1 MASEKAVKLINK
13 VLNEGRFHDKD
24 IEVADKSVKE
34 DDLETAL
41 KNKDIKKLRDLRARY
56 EKALKYIE
64 EAKTKKYV
72 ADGKYWEAPEWI
84 LGILSTIVLSPVG
97 AGITAYM
104 SSRKTKFAKD
114 ELEKMGESL
123 EKAHAKVEEF
133 FAKEKEVT
141 HEAAVKLI
149 EQVLKEGRY
158 QDNAI
163 KKAEVK
169 AEYDLDKAIEE
180 DDEKRVKKLK
190 AQYEK
195 ARGLIKAA
203 RGKKKLPDGKHY
215 WEVPE
220 WLLFLLAP
228 WPLSS
233 GIITYTTSQKT
244 KFTDEELDK
253 IDATLEKAIEKCDK
267 FLEDK

>member
-24 IEVADKSVKE
+24 IEVADKSVK
-34 DDLETAL
+34 DDLEAAL
-41 KNKDIKKLRDLRARY
+41 KNKDIKKLRDLRAKY

-84 LGILSTIVLSPVG
+84 LGILSTIALSPVG
-97 AGITAYM
+97 AGITAYL

-114 ELEKMGESL
+114 ELEKMEESL
-123 EKAHAKVEEF
+123 KKAHDKVEEF
-133 FAKEKEVT
+133 FAKEKEAT

-163 KKAEVK
+163 VKAKVK
-169 AEYDLDKAIEE
+169 AEYDLDKAIENG
-180 DDEKRVKKLK
+180 DEKTVKKLK
-190 AQYEK
+190 DQYEK
-195 ARGLIKAA
+195 ARSLIRAA

-233 GIITYTTSQKT
+233 AIITYTSSQKT

-253 IDATLEKAIEKCDK
+253 IDDTLKKAIEKCDK
-267 FLEDK
+267 FLE

>member
-24 IEVADKSVKE
+24 IEVADKSAK
-34 DDLETAL
+34 DDLEAAL
-41 KNKDIKKLRDLRARY
+41 KDKDIKKLRDLRAKY

-84 LGILSTIVLSPVG
+84 IAISPVG
-97 AGITAYM
+97 AGITAYL
-104 SSRKTKFAKD
+104 SSRKTKFTKD
-114 ELEKMGESL
+114 ELEKMEESL
-123 EKAHAKVEEF
+123 KKAQAKVEEF
-133 FAKEKEVT
+133 FAKEKEAT

-149 EQVLKEGRY
+149 EQVIKEGRY

-228 WPLSS
+228 WPISS

-267 FLEDK
+267 FLEK

>member
-24 IEVADKSVKE
+24 IEVADKSAK
-34 DDLETAL
+34 DNLETAL
-41 KNKDIKKLRDLRARY
+41 KNKDIKKLRDLRAKY

-84 LGILSTIVLSPVG
+84 LAVLSTIAISPVG
-97 AGITAYM
+97 AGITAYL
-104 SSRKTKFAKD
+104 SSRKTKD
-114 ELEKMGESL
+114 ELEKMEESL
-123 EKAHAKVEEF
+123 KKAQAKVEEF
-133 FAKEKEVT
+133 FAKEKEAT

-149 EQVLKEGRY
+149 EQVIKEGRY

-228 WPLSS
+228 WPISS

-267 FLEDK
+267 FLEK

>member
-24 IEVADKSVKE
+24 IEVADKSVK
-34 DDLETAL
+34 DDLEAAL
-41 KNKDIKKLRDLRARY
+41 KNKDIKKLRDLRAKY

-84 LGILSTIVLSPVG
+84 LGVLSTIALSPIG
-97 AGITAYM
+97 AGITAYL

-114 ELEKMGESL
+114 ELEKMEESL
-123 EKAHAKVEEF
+123 KKAHVKVEEF
-133 FAKEKEVT
+133 FAKEKEAT

-158 QDNAI
+158 QDNTI

-169 AEYDLDKAIEE
+169 AEYDLDKAIENG
-180 DDEKRVKKLK
+180 DEKTVKKLK

-228 WPLSS
+228 WPISS

-267 FLEDK
+267 FLEK

>member
-24 IEVADKSVKE
+24 IEVADKSVK

-41 KNKDIKKLRDLRARY
+41 KDKDIKKLRDLRARY

-64 EAKTKKYV
+64 EAKTLKHV
-72 ADGKYWEAPEWI
+72 ENGKYWEAPEWI
-84 LGILSTIVLSPVG
+84 LAVLSTIVLSPVG
-97 AGITAYM
+97 AAITAYM
-104 SSRKTKFAKD
+104 SSRKTKFTKD
-114 ELEKMGESL
+114 ELEKMEESL
-123 EKAHAKVEEF
+123 KKAHAKVEEF
-133 FAKEKEVT
+133 FAKEKEAT

-169 AEYDLDKAIEE
+169 AEYDLDKAIENG
-180 DDEKRVKKLK
+180 DEKTVKKLK

-228 WPLSS
+228 WPLSA

-267 FLEDK
+267 FLEK

>member
-24 IEVADKSVKE
+24 IEVADKSAK

-41 KNKDIKKLRDLRARY
+41 KNKDIKKLRDLRAKY

-84 LGILSTIVLSPVG
+84 LAVLSTIAISPIG
-97 AGITAYM
+97 AGITAYL

-114 ELEKMGESL
+114 ELEKMEESL
-123 EKAHAKVEEF
+123 KKAQAKVEEF
-133 FAKEKEVT
+133 FAKEKEAT

-158 QDNAI
+158 QDKSI
-163 KKAEVK
+163 EKAEVK
-169 AEYDLDKAIEE
+169 AEYDLDEAIEE

-228 WPLSS
+228 WPISS

-267 FLEDK
+267 FLEK